1 MIFKRTRACKRTAVT
16 TRAAAQDQR
25 CNSRLLT
32 RLFAACRDLSYFA
45 SSCDYGCF
53 VCEEVREREKAALRR
68 RCCKKPSSSTVLSSF
83 SHGVISVVAGVA
95 IITSCCFFF
104 CFFFNKCSAKRC
116 SDSAILESDIGIVRR
131 NGRSRMFTT
140 DRRDQDAAAIGS
152 QQSLQGNLELRH
164 DDRGAGRSARI
175 VEGIDPVRNALDAQ
189 VHSAHGLQ
197 RRPSIRAHRSSNR
210 QDQRC
215 RPLDSRFRCRRARS
229 SRHRHSFRGTYF
241 RSLSPSSPFAAVC
254 VQSSRISE
262 P

>member
-1 MIFKRTRACKRTAVT
+1 MQFSTLDLIVCSL
-16 TRAAAQDQR
+16 
-25 CNSRLLT
+25 SRSLLF
-32 RLFAACRDLSYFA
+32 RFFLF
-45 SSCDYGCF
+45 YGCF
-53 VCEEVREREKAALRR
+53 VCEEVREREREREREKAALRR

-95 IITSCCFFF
+95 IITSCCCFFF
-104 CFFFNKCSAKRC
+104 CFFFNRCSAKRC
-116 SDSAILESDIGIVRR
+116 SDSAIRESDIGIVRR
-131 NGRSRMFTT
+131 NCRSRMFAT

-152 QQSLQGNLELRH
+152 QQALQGNLELRH
-164 DDRGAGRSARI
+164 DDRAAGRSARI

-189 VHSAHGLQ
+189 VYSAHGLQ